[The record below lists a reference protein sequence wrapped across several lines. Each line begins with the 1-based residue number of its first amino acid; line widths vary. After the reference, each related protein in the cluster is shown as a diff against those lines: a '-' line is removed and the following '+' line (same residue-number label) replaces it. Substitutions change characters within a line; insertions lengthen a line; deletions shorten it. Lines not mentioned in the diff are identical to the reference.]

1 MTQPCSRCGFSNAPT
16 SKFCGQCGQPLAQR
30 CVACGA
36 ELVPGVRFCG
46 QCGALQT
53 TPAPAPAAP
62 ATEPLPRA
70 GGEVFSGT
78 GVLRGHTARVIS
90 IAASPDGRYA
100 LSGDEKG
107 GLHLWD
113 LVTGQSR
120 FRLPGHK
127 DEIPA
132 VAFSPDGRYAL
143 STGGFLDPAIRI
155 WDVGNGR
162 QIVRLEGHTGAV
174 PAALFSPD
182 SRLVLSGG
190 EDKTVRLWEVKCG
203 FELVRLVG
211 HAKPVLTVGF
221 APDGRQGLS
230 AANDMT
236 FRIWDL
242 EGDREVR
249 RAWMDAAY
257 ENLVLDCAFSG
268 DGLLALSTDP
278 EGVQV
283 WDLAAGSKLRT
294 LAGHSGNIFA
304 VAFSPD
310 GRRAL
315 SCSGTDYYDDKLRQ
329 ELGGVDNTVRLWD
342 VGSGQELARLEGH
355 ERNVNCVAFL
365 PDGRHAVSGSSDS
378 LVRLWSLPA

>member
-1 MTQPCSRCGFSNAPT
+1 
-16 SKFCGQCGQPLAQR
+16 
-30 CVACGA
+30 
-36 ELVPGVRFCG
+36 
-46 QCGALQT
+46 
-53 TPAPAPAAP
+53 
-62 ATEPLPRA
+62 
-70 GGEVFSGT
+70 
-78 GVLRGHTARVIS
+78 VIS

-113 LVTGQSR
+113 LLTGQSR
-120 FRLPGHK
+120 FRLLSHK

-182 SRLVLSGG
+182 SRLILSGG

-203 FELVRLVG
+203 FELVRLTG
-211 HAKPVLTVGF
+211 HTKPVLAVGF

-257 ENLVLDCAFSG
+257 ENLVLDCVFSG

-294 LAGHSGNIFA
+294 LAGHSGNIFS
-304 VAFSPD
+304 VAFSPE

-315 SCSGTDYYDDKLRQ
+315 SCSGTDYFDDRLRQ
-329 ELGGVDNTVRLWD
+329 ELGGADNTVRLWD
-342 VGSGQELARLEGH
+342 VQTGQELARLEGH
-355 ERNVNCVAFL
+355 QRNVNCVAFL
-365 PDGRHAVSGSSDS
+365 PDGRALSGSSDAT
-378 LVRLWSLPA
+378 VRLWTLPA